1 MTKIRHLCD
10 ISHVLFKKTK
20 ECIMNDYT
28 VLICDDKEAVHESLT
43 RFLNDEGIHVISVYD
58 GEAVLSTWKQH
69 EIDLIILDI
78 MLPNMN
84 GTEICRTIR
93 RESEVPI
100 IFLSARSEEI
110 DRIIGLEL
118 GGDDYV
124 TKPFSPREVS
134 LRVKKILS
142 RSAKAQQLAQD
153 APQQNILHYQ
163 ELSVNLDTMEVLSS
177 GEKLDMTAKE
187 VHLLAYL
194 IRNAQKVLNR
204 EQILKAV
211 WGYDYYGETRTLD
224 VHIRN
229 LRKKIG
235 DDDAKYIETIRG
247 VGYKI
252 K

>member
-1 MTKIRHLCD
+1 
-10 ISHVLFKKTK
+10 
-20 ECIMNDYT
+20 MNDYT

-43 RFLNDEGIHVISVYD
+43 RFLNDEGIRVISVYD
-58 GEAVLSTWKQH
+58 GEAVLSEWKQH

-84 GTEICRTIR
+84 GTEVCRTIR

-110 DRIIGLEL
+110 DRIVGLEL

-142 RSAKAQQLAQD
+142 RSEKAQRLAEN
-153 APQQNILHYQ
+153 APKQNILRYQ
-163 ELSVNLDTMEVLSS
+163 ELSVNLDTMEVLSN

-211 WGYDYYGETRTLD
+211 WGYDYYGDTRAVD
-224 VHIRN
+224 AVVKRI
-229 LRKKIG
+229 RKKLPT
-235 DDDAKYIETIRG
+235 DSVHYTIQSIYG
-247 VGYKI
+247 VGYRLGGI
-252 K
+252 T

>member
-1 MTKIRHLCD
+1 M
-10 ISHVLFKKTK
+10 
-20 ECIMNDYT
+20 MNDYT

-58 GEAVLSTWKQH
+58 GEAVLSEWKRH

-84 GTEICRTIR
+84 GTEVCRTIR

-110 DRIIGLEL
+110 DRIVGLEL

-134 LRVKKILS
+134 LCVKKILS
-142 RSAKAQQLAQD
+142 RSAKAQRLTTD
-153 APQQNILHYQ
+153 APKQNILHYQ
-163 ELSVNLDTMEVLSS
+163 ELSVNLDTMDVLSN

-211 WGYDYYGETRTLD
+211 WGYDYYGDTRAVDAVVKRIRRKLPTEN
-224 VHIRN
+224 VHYAIQS
-229 LRKKIG
+229 I
-235 DDDAKYIETIRG
+235 YG
-247 VGYKI
+247 VGYRLGGI
-252 K
+252 T